1 MKTYLI
7 YVRKYSP
14 MQNDYVLKVYKVT
27 IDNIYRVIGKIY
39 VTSLEAIKR
48 IGYNEWTQERE
59 DYWKEQNI
67 PIYEYREPKL
77 KYE

>member
-7 YVRKYSP
+7 YVRQYDLMK
-14 MQNDYVLKVYKVT
+14 NDYVLKIYKVAT
-27 IDNIYRVIGKIY
+27 DNIYRVIGKIY

-48 IGYNEWTQERE
+48 IDYNEWMQERE

-77 KYE
+77 KNE